1 MLPFIFFLGINGF
14 FGNVG
19 SVFNGFFGIN
29 TDPPP
34 DPPQLVGAYG
44 NIVDLPNSN
53 IVELPPT
60 LPSLQ
65 NPIAVSN
72 TQAPFSNIFSM
83 FGNLFAQQTTTT
95 TTTTTNPFGFAINP
109 TPNTNLP

>member
-1 MLPFIFFLGINGF
+1 MLPFIFLLGLNGF
-14 FGNVG
+14 FGNIG

-29 TDPPP
+29 TDPP

-72 TQAPFSNIFSM
+72 TEAPFSNISSM

-95 TTTTTNPFGFAINP
+95 TTNQFGFHKLSAMA
-109 TPNTNLP
+109 

>member
-1 MLPFIFFLGINGF
+1 MLSLIFFLGINGF
-14 FGNVG
+14 FGNIG
-19 SVFNGFFGIN
+19 SVFNGLFGIN

-72 TQAPFSNIFSM
+72 TQAPFSNLFSM
-83 FGNLFAQQTTTT
+83 FGNLFSGQQ
-95 TTTTTNPFGFAINP
+95 TTTNPFNF
-109 TPNTNLP
+109 TNLP

>member
-1 MLPFIFFLGINGF
+1 MLPFVLFLGLNGF
-14 FGNVG
+14 FGNIG

-65 NPIAVSN
+65 NPVAVSN

-95 TTTTTNPFGFAINP
+95 TTNPFGF
-109 TPNTNLP
+109 TDLP

>member
-1 MLPFIFFLGINGF
+1 MLPFIFFLGFNGF
-14 FGNVG
+14 FGGISN
-19 SVFNGFFGIN
+19 VFNGIFGIN

-34 DPPQLVGAYG
+34 APHLVGAYG

-53 IVELPPT
+53 VVELPPT

-72 TQAPFSNIFSM
+72 TQNPFSNLFSM
-83 FGNLFAQQTTTT
+83 FGNLFGQSTTNQVA
-95 TTTTTNPFGFAINP
+95 TNPFGFA
-109 TPNTNLP
+109 NLP

>member
-1 MLPFIFFLGINGF
+1 MSQCSEGVDKVLPFIFLLGLNGF
-14 FGNVG
+14 FGNIG

-29 TDPPP
+29 TDPP

-72 TQAPFSNIFSM
+72 TEAPFSNIFSM

-95 TTTTTNPFGFAINP
+95 TTNQFGF
-109 TPNTNLP
+109 TDLP